1 MSKKMNESQEQP
13 NSANSNHIHVNYY
26 IYALVPYPLVQP
38 TQEPLA
44 LNCQVLLSLFRTKY
58 FGV

>member
-1 MSKKMNESQEQP
+1 MNESQEQP